1 MPRHG
6 AAKIERLLNE
16 HSPRVLPPA
25 WELREDYTNAR
36 VYHRLAPR
44 FLSVIT
50 EVAEYDGRLWLHV
63 SCAARAPDAHATP
76 QLPTWEELK
85 EVKDLF
91 CGRDSCAL
99 QVLPPASE
107 YVNVNPSVLHLW
119 VALEGARP
127 VPDFTRGSRNI

>member
-1 MPRHG
+1 MSHSK
-6 AAKIERLLNE
+6 AKIARLFNQ
-16 HSPRVLPPA
+16 HSPRVLPSG
-25 WELREDYTNAR
+25 WELREDYANAR
-36 VYHRLAPR
+36 VYQRLAPR

-63 SCAARAPDAHATP
+63 SCAARAADSTP
-76 QLPTWEELK
+76 MLPTWEELK

-91 CGRDSCAL
+91 CGRDACAL
-99 QVLPPASE
+99 QVLPPAAE

-119 VALEGARP
+119 VALEGQRP